1 MLLSHKTDIQLN
13 TTESNIVGHMCYAA
27 SKLWNVCNYERR
39 NFKELGMVHYPDWYD
54 QKARLKGNMWF
65 KSLPSQTA
73 QEVCKLV
80 DKSWKS
86 FYALIKSKGI
96 QNPKPPRF
104 KQSGMTITYM
114 QNAIVHVS
122 GSKRVRLSLPK
133 QLKEYLKHTY
143 DICDNYL
150 YLENKIF
157 QNTDVIKQIKIY
169 PPDQKNVCQV
179 IVIYDVKDVE
189 KMQDNG
195 HYLSIDLGLHNL
207 MTCYDSGNGRTF
219 ILGRKYLSLERYFH
233 KEIARVQSV
242 WYAQQ
247 SERGIKYPKS
257 SKHIQRL
264 YRKKQN
270 AVKDY
275 LHKTTRW
282 IAEYCRKEDIRCVV
296 VGDIRNIRKEKDM
309 GHKTNQKFHGLP
321 YNRLYI
327 MLEYKLKLYGI
338 QLIKQGESYTSQ
350 CSPLSPEVSNR
361 YAEASNRK
369 ERGIYITDGVRYN
382 ADAVGSFNILRK
394 YLSVSGKQKE
404 LSVTGLK
411 TPEIIKVAA

>member
-1 MLLSHKTDIQLN
+1 MDHI
-13 TTESNIVGHMCYAA
+13 
-27 SKLWNVCNYERR
+27 
-39 NFKELGMVHYPDWYD
+39 
-54 QKARLKGNMWF
+54 
-65 KSLPSQTA
+65 
-73 QEVCKLV
+73 
-80 DKSWKS
+80 
-86 FYALIKSKGI
+86 
-96 QNPKPPRF
+96 
-104 KQSGMTITYM
+104 
-114 QNAIVHVS
+114 
-122 GSKRVRLSLPK
+122 K
-133 QLKEYLKHTY
+133 QLR
-143 DICDNYL
+143 
-150 YLENKIF
+150 
-157 QNTDVIKQIKIY
+157 IY
-169 PPDQKNVCQV
+169 PPENGTCDL
-179 IVIYDVKDVE
+179 IVIYEVE
-189 KMQDNG
+189 EPEQLSQNG

-207 MTCYDSGNGRTF
+207 MTCYDSENGRTF
-219 ILGRKYLSLERYFH
+219 ILGRQYLSLERYFH

-338 QLIKQGESYTSQ
+338 QLIKQEESYTSQ
-350 CSPLSPEVSNR
+350 CSPLSPEVSKRHADPAEISFRIRKRENTVRNR
-361 YAEASNRK
+361 TKNSRNNKSSCIAERQAVLVSWTHPEK
-369 ERGIYITDGVRYN
+369 GGIPPDFRCSGN
-382 ADAVGSFNILRK
+382 
-394 YLSVSGKQKE
+394 SVAE
-404 LSVTGLK
+404 
-411 TPEIIKVAA
+411 

>member
-1 MLLSHKTDIQLN
+1 MLLSHRTSVKIRP
-13 TTESNIVGHMCYAA
+13 EYSNIIGHMCYAA
-27 SKLWNVCNYERR
+27 SKLWNICNYERHHY
-39 NFKELGMVHYPDWYD
+39 KELGLEKYPDWYY
-54 QKARLKGNMWF
+54 QKKAHKGNLWYRQ
-65 KSLPSQTA
+65 LPSQTA
-73 QEVCKLV
+73 QETCKQL
-80 DKSWKS
+80 DKAWKS
-86 FYALIKSKGI
+86 FYVLKKTGGIKEP
-96 QNPKPPRF
+96 NPPRF
-104 KQSGMTITYM
+104 KQDNIPVTYM
-114 QNAIVHVS
+114 QM
-122 GSKRVRLSLPK
+122 G
-133 QLKEYLKHTY
+133 
-143 DICDNYL
+143 ICEKFL

-157 QNTDVIKQIKIY
+157 RDMDRIKQLRVY
-169 PPDQKNVCQV
+169 PPENGTCDL
-179 IVIYDVKDVE
+179 IVIYE
-189 KMQDNG
+189 MEEPEQLSQNG

-275 LHKTTRW
+275 LHKVTRW

-338 QLIKQGESYTSQ
+338 QLIKQEERYTSQ
-350 CSPLSPEVSNR
+350 CSPLSPEVSKR

-369 ERGIYITDGVRYN
+369 ERGMYITGGVRFN
-382 ADAVGSFNILRK
+382 ADTVGAFNILRK
-394 YLSVSGKQKE
+394 YLSVSGKQKK

-411 TPEIIKVAA
+411 NPEIIKVAV

>member
-1 MLLSHKTDIQLN
+1 MLLSHKTSIKISQ
-13 TTESNIVGHMCYAA
+13 EYSNIIGHMCYAA
-27 SKLWNVCNYERR
+27 SKLWNICNYERR
-39 NFKELGMVHYPDWYD
+39 HYKELGLEKYPDWYY
-54 QKARLKGNMWF
+54 QKKAHKGNLWY
-65 KSLPSQTA
+65 KQLPSQTA
-73 QEVCKLV
+73 QETCKQL
-80 DKSWKS
+80 DKAWRS
-86 FYALIKSKGI
+86 FYVLKKTGGIKDP
-96 QNPKPPRF
+96 NPPRF
-104 KQSGMTITYM
+104 KQDNIPVTYM
-114 QNAIVHVS
+114 QMGIHE
-122 GSKRVRLSLPK
+122 KF
-133 QLKEYLKHTY
+133 
-143 DICDNYL
+143 L

-157 QNTDVIKQIKIY
+157 RNMDHIKQLRIY
-169 PPDQKNVCQV
+169 PPENGTCEL
-179 IVIYDVKDVE
+179 IVIYE
-189 KMQDNG
+189 IGEPEQLSQNG
-195 HYLSIDLGLHNL
+195 HYLSVDLGLHNL

-233 KEIARVQSV
+233 KEIARVQSA

-275 LHKTTRW
+275 LHKVTRW
-282 IAEYCRKEDIRCVV
+282 IAEYCKKEDIRCVV

-321 YNRLYI
+321 YNKLYI

-338 QLIKQGESYTSQ
+338 QLIKQEESYTSQ
-350 CSPLSPEVSNR
+350 CSPFSPEISKR
-361 YAEASNRK
+361 YAESSNRK
-369 ERGIYITDGVRYN
+369 ERGMYITDGVRFN
-382 ADAVGSFNILRK
+382 ADAVGAFNILRK

>member
-1 MLLSHKTDIQLN
+1 MQLPNSGMSATMNAIIIKNWDWKSILTGIIRKKAHKEN
-13 TTESNIVGHMCYAA
+13 
-27 SKLWNVCNYERR
+27 LWY
-39 NFKELGMVHYPDWYD
+39 K
-54 QKARLKGNMWF
+54 Q
-65 KSLPSQTA
+65 LPSQTA
-73 QEVCKLV
+73 QETCKQL
-80 DKSWKS
+80 DKAWKS
-86 FYALIKSKGI
+86 FLCPEKDRRNQSS
-96 QNPKPPRF
+96 NPPRF
-104 KQSGMTITYM
+104 KQDNIPVTYM
-114 QNAIVHVS
+114 QMGIRHEK
-122 GSKRVRLSLPK
+122 GSDQLRLSLPK
-133 QLKEYLKHTY
+133 DLKSYMEETY
-143 DICDNYL
+143 GIHEKFL

-157 QNTDVIKQIKIY
+157 RNMDHIKQLRIY
-169 PPDQKNVCQV
+169 PPENGTCDL
-179 IVIYDVKDVE
+179 IVIYE
-189 KMQDNG
+189 IEEPEQLSQNG
-195 HYLSIDLGLHNL
+195 HYLSVDLGLHNL

-338 QLIKQGESYTSQ
+338 QLIKQEESYTSQ

-369 ERGIYITDGVRYN
+369 ERGMYITDGVRFN
-382 ADAVGSFNILRK
+382 ADAVGAFISCGNIFP
-394 YLSVSGKQKE
+394 YPEKQKE

>member
-1 MLLSHKTDIQLN
+1 MLLSHKTSIKICP
-13 TTESNIVGHMCYAA
+13 EYSNIIGHMCYAA
-27 SKLWNVCNYERR
+27 SKLWNICNYERR
-39 NFKELGMVHYPDWYD
+39 HYKELGLEKYPDWYY
-54 QKARLKGNMWF
+54 QKKAHKGNLWY
-65 KSLPSQTA
+65 KQLPSQTA
-73 QEVCKLV
+73 QETCKQL
-80 DKSWKS
+80 DKAWRS
-86 FYALIKSKGI
+86 FYVLKKTGGIKDP
-96 QNPKPPRF
+96 NPPRF
-104 KQSGMTITYM
+104 KQDNIPVTYM
-114 QNAIVHVS
+114 QMGIHE
-122 GSKRVRLSLPK
+122 KF
-133 QLKEYLKHTY
+133 
-143 DICDNYL
+143 L

-157 QNTDVIKQIKIY
+157 RNMDHIKQLRIY
-169 PPDQKNVCQV
+169 PPENGTCEL
-179 IVIYDVKDVE
+179 IVIYE
-189 KMQDNG
+189 IGEPEQLSQNG
-195 HYLSIDLGLHNL
+195 HYLSVDLGLHNL

-233 KEIARVQSV
+233 KEIARVQSA

-270 AVKDY
+270 TVKDY
-275 LHKTTRW
+275 LHKVTRW
-282 IAEYCRKEDIRCVV
+282 IAEYCKKEDIRCVV

-321 YNRLYI
+321 YNKLYI

-338 QLIKQGESYTSQ
+338 QLIKQEESYTSQ
-350 CSPLSPEVSNR
+350 CSPFSPEISKR
-361 YAEASNRK
+361 YAESSNRK
-369 ERGIYITDGVRYN
+369 ERGMYITDGVRFN
-382 ADAVGSFNILRK
+382 ADAVGAFNILRK